1 MYIHIGNN
9 CVIKDKEIIGVFDIE
24 NTTIS
29 KKTRDFLNFAEKN
42 NGIKNISTDIP
53 RSFVVCNNNKK
64 TTVFL
69 SQLTTS
75 TIFKRKLKNKI
86 L

>member
-9 CVIKDKEIIGVFDIE
+9 FVIKDKEIIGVFDIE

-42 NGIKNISTDIP
+42 KKVINISTDIP
-53 RSFVVCNNNKK
+53 RSFIVCIKNNETVVY
-64 TTVFL
+64 L
-69 SQLTTS
+69 SQLTS
-75 TIFKRKLKNKI
+75 YTILKRTEKI
-86 L
+86 KI